1 MQKTL
6 AKGHRN
12 DASRNPKDQVT
23 NQFGRIDEM
32 IRGYMKNGVV
42 AENGTFYD
50 DRCDGG
56 HNRRTQQ
63 GRVHVSDDL
72 FEGKDY
78 RGLPQI
84 KQWNEATNAKYH
96 TQMEAIELTANGQET
111 ILTVLMSGTFDGSP
125 LPAKFCF
132 IISDDKIKSLVVR

>member
-1 MQKTL
+1 MLNYKELPPVL
-6 AKGHRN
+6 AEFLEAQNKFDAEAFVRN
-12 DASRNPKDQVT
+12 FAADAT
-23 NQFGRIDEM
+23 
-32 IRGYMKNGVV
+32 
-42 AENGTFYD
+42 
-50 DRCDGG
+50 
-56 HNRRTQQ
+56 
-63 GRVHVSDDL
+63 VHD
-72 FEGKDY
+72 EGKDY

-132 IISDDKIKSLVVR
+132 IISDHKIKSLVVR